1 MKVTISYFDRD
12 SFTSDEVVSAA
23 RRNYGRNVE
32 VIVAP
37 ESSKASDIL
46 YLALQSMITQDQLS
60 IFFDNKDTYSKELQ
74 KLRSDVLY
82 KVQEIMDLVIVDN
95 EARLTKD

>member
-1 MKVTISYFDRD
+1 MKVTISYHDRE
-12 SFTSDEVVSAA
+12 SFTVDEVVSAA

-32 VIVAP
+32 VVVTP
-37 ESSKASDIL
+37 ESSKAEDIL
-46 YLALQSMITQDQLS
+46 YLALQNMITQDQLS